1 MKRFI
6 LMGLLLAMAS
16 GPLASAADGPD
27 DQYVRIYNLL
37 QQADELNRV
46 GQKREAYEK
55 YLAVQSGLKTLGAAF
70 PEFNQRIVQFR
81 LNYVADK
88 LTAFGPAPAPP
99 TAPADT
105 AAPTD
110 KTAVERPDKP
120 PLGTE
125 GQETMKIKALTDEV
139 QRLGTEKT
147 VLEAKLRE
155 ALSAQ
160 PATIEPR
167 EVAKAEDK
175 IRGLLK
181 ENELLKLSLDQ
192 EKNKLGKKP
201 DAAELESIKK
211 SLATATRTLDEQT
224 KTIAALKQEK
234 EFLETRLRSAVSQ
247 PTPNVS
253 TPAPIVTT
261 PAPSVET
268 AALKRQIEDLQSQL
282 KLAKKTT
289 AAEASAEAKA
299 ARAEAKQIKRLQEER
314 DDLAR
319 KLASAEQALKKKES
333 RAPKKDATAAAGP
346 DTLKREIQSLQAR
359 LEVLD
364 ARKVPYTAEELALF
378 TTPGP
383 VLAAPVSAPPAAAP
397 PVSVA
402 PASVAAKPAPVK
414 KPVVSRED
422 PAGAAPLVAEARKA
436 YSSGH
441 FDEAERNY
449 QRVLLLDE
457 NNINTLGNIAVTQLQ
472 QSRLDDA
479 EKNLKK
485 ALELDPEDTFN
496 LNLMGQL
503 KFRQNKFD
511 EALDILTKAARLD
524 PRNPETQNNLGI
536 TLSQKGQREP
546 AETAL
551 RKAIQLAPDYA
562 DAHHNLAVVYAAQ
575 NPPYLELAR
584 YHYQKA
590 LAGGHK
596 PNPELDKILGKK

>member
-55 YLAVQSGLKTLGAAF
+55 YLAVQTGLKTLGTAF

-88 LTAFGPAPAPP
+88 LTLFGPPPAPLA
-99 TAPADT
+99 APVGTT
-105 AAPTD
+105 AASD
-110 KTAVERPDKP
+110 QTAVEKPDKT
-120 PLGTE
+120 PLATE
-125 GQETMKIKALTDEV
+125 GQEALKIKALTDEV
-139 QRLGTEKT
+139 QRLGTEKAM
-147 VLEAKLRE
+147 LEAKLRE

-160 PATIEPR
+160 PATVEPR
-167 EVAKAEDK
+167 EVAKAEER

-181 ENELLKLSLDQ
+181 ENELLKLSLEQ
-192 EKNKLGKKP
+192 EKTKLGKTP
-201 DAAELESIKK
+201 AAAEVESIKK

-234 EFLETRLRSAVSQ
+234 ELLETRLRGAASQ
-247 PTPNVS
+247 PAPIVS
-253 TPAPIVTT
+253 TPAPLVSS
-261 PAPSVET
+261 PAPTVET
-268 AALKRQIEDLQSQL
+268 GALRKQIEDLQSQL
-282 KLAKKTT
+282 KLARKTT
-289 AAEASAEAKA
+289 AAETTAEAKA

-314 DDLAR
+314 DDLTR

-333 RAPKKDATAAAGP
+333 RASKKEPAAIPAAADP
-346 DTLKREIQSLQAR
+346 LKREIQALQAR
-359 LEVLD
+359 LEVLE

-378 TTPGP
+378 KAPEPT
-383 VLAAPVSAPPAAAP
+383 LAAPAVA
-397 PVSVA
+397 A
-402 PASVAAKPAPVK
+402 PASAAPAVATGKPAPVK

-436 YSSGH
+436 YSAGH

-457 NNINTLGNIAVTQLQ
+457 NNINALGNIAVTQLQ
-472 QSRLDDA
+472 QKRLDEA

-503 KFRQNKFD
+503 KFQQNKLD

-536 TLSQKGQREP
+536 TLSQKGLREP

-562 DAHHNLAVVYAAQ
+562 DAHHNLAVVYAFQ
-575 NPPYLELAR
+575 NPPYMELAR
-584 YHYQKA
+584 YHYRTA
-590 LAGGHK
+590 LAGGHL
-596 PNPELDKILGKK
+596 PNAELDKLLGKK